1 VSLEWNGRASQELAV
16 QVEVL
21 SLQGEF
27 KLHMA
32 AALELSRCSPDLG
45 ALDTEK
51 HWPFSARPPIVN
63 RKNVESLI

>member
-32 AALELSRCSPDLG
+32 AALELSPDLG

-51 HWPFSARPPIVN
+51 HWPFSACPPIVN